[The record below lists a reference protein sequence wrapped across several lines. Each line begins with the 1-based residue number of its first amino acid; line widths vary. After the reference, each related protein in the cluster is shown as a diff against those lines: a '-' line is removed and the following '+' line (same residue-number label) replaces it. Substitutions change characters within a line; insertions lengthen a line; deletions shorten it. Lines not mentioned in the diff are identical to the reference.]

1 MTEEQIAA
9 LVEDFLPPYARS
21 LGIALDHIEH
31 GTPVLSLGFDERVE
45 GRPGYLHGGSIGG
58 LLEIA
63 GYAALRAH
71 LASEGREVRAKPVNI
86 TVQFLRG
93 AGSQITFARGRV
105 TRAGGRTSNVDVEAW
120 QGNRSKPVAT
130 AVLNF
135 LLVDS
140 D

>member
-1 MTEEQIAA
+1 MTEQQIAD
-9 LVEDFLPPYARS
+9 LVEAFLPPYARE
-21 LGIALDHIEH
+21 LGIGLNHIEH
-31 GTPVLSLGFDERVE
+31 GAPVLALEFGERVE
-45 GRPGYLHGGSIGG
+45 GRPGYLHGGSTSG

-71 LASEGREVRAKPVNI
+71 LASEGREERAKPVNI

-93 AGSQITFARGRV
+93 AGSQTTFARGRV

-120 QGNRSKPVAT
+120 QGNRAKPVAT

-135 LLVDS
+135 LLVDPA
-140 D
+140 